1 MKIMKRLLIFIVAL
15 FSFSANGQDSV
26 LIGHQALNKIYETKG
41 PLFFSTL
48 NNKNYKLLNE
58 EGFFS
63 NYSNTLLKSEKDF
76 FIRLDGTGRL
86 YKVNEKRGDSLL
98 VKRLDSTIFF
108 GYNGGAYEFIY
119 RDTIMSLG
127 GFGYWR
133 KNGQL
138 RHYSYENHEWYIIPL
153 NLEIPVTKESAY
165 FDLTRNEVY
174 ILKLPFVDL
183 ATNKKDESHLV
194 YKLEITKKEYKL
206 LGELNPDL
214 IKLFPIGV
222 QYMSLQLPS
231 LKSELMI
238 FEAGKIYLFDYIN
251 NEVYQL
257 ENPAIEKTIF
267 SSSSGD
273 YIDLAFE
280 NNGKLFYTKS
290 KSSTNKLDSIS
301 ISINDFIKQE
311 YPLYSTKT
319 HISNL
324 YFFVGCSL
332 LVGLVIFIYRRKKL
346 RDKNI
351 ISQQQ
356 STISDGSEYQFKQIE
371 LDLIEKIYQVSLVG
385 KSYSV
390 EDVNN
395 TLGLTKKTLEIQKKI
410 RTETLNRINHRFK
423 MKFETDEDLIER
435 IRSEEDR
442 RFYRYIIREENG
454 KKALN
459 S

>member
-1 MKIMKRLLIFIVAL
+1 
-15 FSFSANGQDSV
+15 
-26 LIGHQALNKIYETKG
+26 
-41 PLFFSTL
+41 
-48 NNKNYKLLNE
+48 
-58 EGFFS
+58 
-63 NYSNTLLKSEKDF
+63 
-76 FIRLDGTGRL
+76 
-86 YKVNEKRGDSLL
+86 
-98 VKRLDSTIFF
+98 
-108 GYNGGAYEFIY
+108 
-119 RDTIMSLG
+119 MSLG

-133 KNGQL
+133 RNGQL
-138 RHYSYENHEWYIIPL
+138 RHYSHQNHEWDIIPL
-153 NLEIPVTKESAY
+153 NIEIPITKESTY
-165 FDLTRNEVY
+165 FDLTRNEIY
-174 ILKLPFVDL
+174 ILKLPVRDF
-183 ATNKKDESHLV
+183 ATNKEDNSYLI
-194 YKLEITKKEYKL
+194 YKLDIQKREYKC
-206 LGELNPDL
+206 LGDLNPEL
-214 IKLFPIGV
+214 TKFFPIGV
-222 QYMSLQLPS
+222 QFMSLQLPS

-238 FEAGKIYLFDYIN
+238 FEGGKIYLFDYIN

-257 ENPAIEKTIF
+257 VNPAIEKTIF
-267 SSSSGD
+267 SSSVGD
-273 YIDLAFE
+273 YTDLAFE
-280 NNGKLFYTKS
+280 NNGKLFYSKS
-290 KSSTNKLDSIS
+290 KTSANKLDSIP
-301 ISINDFIKQE
+301 ISINDFTKLE
-311 YPLYSTKT
+311 YPLYSPKT

-324 YFFVGCSL
+324 YFFVGCFL
-332 LVGLVIFIYRRKKL
+332 LVGLVIFIYRRKNL

-351 ISQQQ
+351 LSQQQ

-395 TLGLTKKTLEIQKKI
+395 ALGLTKKTLEIQKKI

>member
-1 MKIMKRLLIFIVAL
+1 MKMLLTFVVAL

-26 LIGHQALNKIYETKG
+26 IIGHQALNKIYETKG

-63 NYSNTLLKSEKDF
+63 NYSNTLLKSENNF

-98 VKRLDSTIFF
+98 VKRLDSTFFF
-108 GYNGGAYEFIY
+108 GYNGAAYEFIY
-119 RDTIMSLG
+119 KDTIMSLG

-133 KNGQL
+133 RNGQL
-138 RHYSYENHEWYIIPL
+138 RHYSHQNHEWDIIPL
-153 NLEIPVTKESAY
+153 NIEIPITKESTY
-165 FDLTRNEVY
+165 FDLTRNEIY
-174 ILKLPFVDL
+174 ILKLPVRDF
-183 ATNKKDESHLV
+183 ATNKEDNSYLI
-194 YKLEITKKEYKL
+194 YKLDIQKREYKC
-206 LGELNPDL
+206 LGDLNPEL
-214 IKLFPIGV
+214 TKFFPIGV
-222 QYMSLQLPS
+222 QFMSLQLPS

-238 FEAGKIYLFDYIN
+238 FEGGKIYLFDYIN

-257 ENPAIEKTIF
+257 VNPAIEKTIF
-267 SSSSGD
+267 SSSVGD
-273 YIDLAFE
+273 YTDLAFE
-280 NNGKLFYTKS
+280 NNGKLFYSKS
-290 KSSTNKLDSIS
+290 KTSANKLDSIP
-301 ISINDFIKQE
+301 ISINDFTKLE
-311 YPLYSTKT
+311 YPLYSPKT

-324 YFFVGCSL
+324 YFFVGCFL
-332 LVGLVIFIYRRKKL
+332 LVGLVIFIYRRKNL

-351 ISQQQ
+351 LSQQQ

-395 TLGLTKKTLEIQKKI
+395 ALGLTKKTLEIQKKI